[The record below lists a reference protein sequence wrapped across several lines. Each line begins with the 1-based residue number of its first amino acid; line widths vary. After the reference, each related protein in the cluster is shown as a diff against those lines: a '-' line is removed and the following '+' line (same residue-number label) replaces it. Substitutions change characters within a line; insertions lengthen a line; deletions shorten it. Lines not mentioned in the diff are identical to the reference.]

1 MENAI
6 RHLRGKCSREKAWC
20 TRQATAPPASSC
32 SSTTPL
38 PSPLHTAYEL
48 ERLAR
53 RDDALTG
60 ALVAYGIVA
69 FLVAMAYCINAML
82 GGGGGS
88 MLLSKSGLQGRQR
101 RDSHQNAA

>member
-1 MENAI
+1 
-6 RHLRGKCSREKAWC
+6 
-20 TRQATAPPASSC
+20 
-32 SSTTPL
+32 
-38 PSPLHTAYEL
+38 
-48 ERLAR
+48 
-53 RDDALTG
+53 LTG

>member
-1 MENAI
+1 M
-6 RHLRGKCSREKAWC
+6 LKGKGVVHSPGDR
-20 TRQATAPPASSC
+20 ATGVLLFFHH
-32 SSTTPL
+32 PL
-38 PSPLHTAYEL
+38 TLTVTHGGRADEL